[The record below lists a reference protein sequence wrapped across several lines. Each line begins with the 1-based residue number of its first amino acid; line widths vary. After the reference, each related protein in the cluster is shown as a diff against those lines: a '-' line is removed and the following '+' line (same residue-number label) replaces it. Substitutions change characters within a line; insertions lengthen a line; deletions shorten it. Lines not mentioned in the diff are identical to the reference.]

1 VNPPLSKV
9 VVYTKHG
16 CHICERV
23 IAELLKLRSE
33 RSFEIS
39 VKDISEDSHLFER
52 YRNTIPVIAVDGK
65 VRLAGAALANPN
77 TLKDVL
83 RKVILPT
90 A

>member
-1 VNPPLSKV
+1 MRTHLFEV
-9 VVYTKHG
+9 VVYTKDR

-23 IAELLKLRSE
+23 IAELQKLRSE

-52 YRNTIPVIAVDGK
+52 YRNIIPVIAVDGK